1 MHPVKHYSFMRR
13 IIIPSLIFMIF
24 SYSCKK
30 SNQST
35 ANTNYSVP
43 TTYTFANVN
52 DTASL
57 QLLAM
62 ADQVM
67 AAINHANSS
76 PNTVVSTQTL
86 DDMLNNTGG
95 YFVDSALTLNASGL
109 KLATCFPAA
118 ALTDVQ
124 DYFDSVGLY
133 SQSTTAASPG
143 VPGVS
148 PSSVTPSKLYLL
160 SPNGVYYSQVI
171 KKAIM
176 GMCAYQIA
184 DVYMADSINSTTDTT
199 ILEHYWDKAFGLF
212 GVPVNFPTSTTG
224 LRYFGSYS
232 NQVNAGL
239 GSNTSIMNAFLKG
252 RAAIA
257 NNDLTTMKAQAALL
271 ITTFD
276 SLDAA
281 AIVQEMHE
289 TNTNIEAGDAV
300 AAYGTLSESLGFVR
314 NLAYN
319 NSPNRVI
326 TNAQIAQLLALYD
339 SVNPNSPSLYNFV
352 GVNAGLTVA
361 QIEAK
366 TNAIAQLIG
375 QIYGFTA
382 TELPLL

>member
-1 MHPVKHYSFMRR
+1 MRR
-13 IIIPSLIFMIF
+13 IVFASLVIILF
-24 SYSCKK
+24 SCSCKK
-30 SNQST
+30 SNSSSGT
-35 ANTNYSVP
+35 NTNYTVP

-52 DTASL
+52 DNNSL
-57 QLLAM
+57 TILLM
-62 ADQVM
+62 ADQVL
-67 AAINHANSS
+67 ARINLANSS

-86 DDMLNNTGG
+86 DAMLNNTGG
-95 YFVDSALTLNASGL
+95 FFVDSTLQLNSSGL
-109 KLATCFPAA
+109 KLVNEFPTA
-118 ALTDVQ
+118 ALSDVEN
-124 DYFDSVGLY
+124 YFDSVGLY
-133 SQSTTAASPG
+133 SQSTKSARLG
-143 VPGVS
+143 VAGVS

-160 SPNGVYYSQVI
+160 SPNGVFYSQAT
-171 KKAIM
+171 KKAFM

-184 DVYMADSINSTTDTT
+184 DVYMADSVNSTTDTT
-199 ILEHYWDKAFGLF
+199 TLEHYWDEAFGLF
-212 GVPVNFPTSTTG
+212 GVPVNFPTNTTG

-239 GSNTSIMNAFLKG
+239 NSNTTIMNAFLKG

-257 NNDLTTMKAQAALL
+257 NNDLTTMKAQASLL
-271 ITTFD
+271 ISAFD
-276 SLDAA
+276 SLDAG

-319 NSPNRVI
+319 NSPTRII
-326 TNAQIAQLLALYD
+326 TSAQIAQLLALYD
-339 SVNPNSPSLYNFV
+339 SNSPNSPNLYNFV

-375 QIYGFTA
+375 QIYGFSA
-382 TELPLL
+382 TQLPLL

>member
-67 AAINHANSS
+67 AAINRANSS

>member
-1 MHPVKHYSFMRR
+1 MRR

-118 ALTDVQ
+118 ALTAVQ

>member
-1 MHPVKHYSFMRR
+1 LHPVKHYSFMRR

>member
-1 MHPVKHYSFMRR
+1 
-13 IIIPSLIFMIF
+13 MIF

>member
-1 MHPVKHYSFMRR
+1 MRR
-13 IIIPSLIFMIF
+13 IIILSLVLTIL

-35 ANTNYSVP
+35 VNTNYPVP

-52 DTASL
+52 YNTSL
-57 QLLAM
+57 EVLAM
-62 ADQVM
+62 ADQVV
-67 AAINHANSS
+67 AKINLANSS
-76 PNTVVSTQTL
+76 SNTVISAQQL
-86 DDMLNNTGG
+86 DAMLNNTGG
-95 YFVDSALTLNASGL
+95 YFVDSALQLNSSGL
-109 KLATCFPAA
+109 TLASYIPAA
-118 ALTDVQ
+118 ELTNVLS
-124 DYFDSVGLY
+124 YFDSVGLY
-133 SQSTTAASPG
+133 SESTTSASFG
-143 VPGVS
+143 VAGVS
-148 PSSVTPSKLYLL
+148 PSSVTPTKLYLL
-160 SPNGVYYSQVI
+160 SPNGVFYSKVT
-171 KKAIM
+171 KKALM

-199 ILEHYWDKAFGLF
+199 TLEHYWDEAFGLF
-212 GVPVNFPTSTTG
+212 GVPVNFPTNTTG

-239 GSNTSIMNAFLKG
+239 GSNASIMNAFLKG

-257 NNDLTTMKAQAALL
+257 NDDLTTMKAQAALL
-271 ITTFD
+271 INTFD

-319 NSPNRVI
+319 NSPTRVI
-326 TNAQIAQLLALYD
+326 TNAQISQLLALYD
-339 SVNPNSPSLYNFV
+339 SNNPNSPNLYNFV

>member
-1 MHPVKHYSFMRR
+1 MRR
-13 IIIPSLIFMIF
+13 IIILSLVLTILN
-24 SYSCKK
+24 YSCKK

-35 ANTNYSVP
+35 VNTNYSVP

-52 DTASL
+52 YNSSL
-57 QLLAM
+57 EVLAM
-62 ADQVM
+62 ADQVV
-67 AAINHANSS
+67 AKINLANSS
-76 PNTVVSTQTL
+76 PNTVISAQQL
-86 DDMLNNTGG
+86 DAMLNNTGG
-95 YFVDSALTLNASGL
+95 YFVDSALQLNSSGL
-109 KLATCFPAA
+109 TLASYIPATE
-118 ALTDVQ
+118 LISVLS
-124 DYFDSVGLY
+124 YFDSVGLY
-133 SQSTTAASPG
+133 SESTTSASFG
-143 VPGVS
+143 VAGVS
-148 PSSVTPSKLYLL
+148 PSSVTPTKLYLL
-160 SPNGVYYSQVI
+160 SPNGVFYSQVT
-171 KKAIM
+171 KKAFM

-199 ILEHYWDKAFGLF
+199 TLEHYWDEAFGFF

-257 NNDLTTMKAQAALL
+257 NNDLATMKAQAALL
-271 ITTFD
+271 INTFD

-319 NSPNRVI
+319 NSPTRVI
-326 TNAQIAQLLALYD
+326 TNAQISQLLALYD
-339 SVNPNSPSLYNFV
+339 SNNPNSPNLYNFV

>member
-1 MHPVKHYSFMRR
+1 
-13 IIIPSLIFMIF
+13 
-24 SYSCKK
+24 
-30 SNQST
+30 
-35 ANTNYSVP
+35 
-43 TTYTFANVN
+43 
-52 DTASL
+52 
-57 QLLAM
+57 
-62 ADQVM
+62 
-67 AAINHANSS
+67 
-76 PNTVVSTQTL
+76 
-86 DDMLNNTGG
+86 
-95 YFVDSALTLNASGL
+95 
-109 KLATCFPAA
+109 
-118 ALTDVQ
+118 
-124 DYFDSVGLY
+124 
-133 SQSTTAASPG
+133 
-143 VPGVS
+143 
-148 PSSVTPSKLYLL
+148 LYLL

>member
-1 MHPVKHYSFMRR
+1 MRR

-361 QIEAK
+361 QIEAI